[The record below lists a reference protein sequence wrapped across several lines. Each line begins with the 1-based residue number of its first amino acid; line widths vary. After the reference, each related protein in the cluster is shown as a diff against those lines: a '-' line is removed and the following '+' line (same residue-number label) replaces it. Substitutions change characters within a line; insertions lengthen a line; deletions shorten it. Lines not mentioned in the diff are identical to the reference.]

1 MAEFD
6 HADPDDAAARTL
18 RRTGTPAERCCGADR
33 LRRGARHG
41 PGGRTTDLTRTF
53 EPASLAFSHH
63 DVSPASPYVEPG
75 VVDGAPHIGDN
86 NAYRRTGGMSPAG
99 EKAARREAARI
110 EPVLK
115 RLWGQKEW
123 DPESVRAALLKLGY
137 AEEGNGDE
145 GERAGGGTPGVR
157 GMDARYE
164 TDHYVTPE
172 GAQVG
177 LRVRA
182 DACVTAFVQ
191 ETNYGVKVNGPYMET
206 GCFEPP
212 YGH

>member
-1 MAEFD
+1 MLIFTT
-6 HADPDDAAARTL
+6 PPRRRCAALVLLLSAT
-18 RRTGTPAERCCGADR
+18 
-33 LRRGARHG
+33 
-41 PGGRTTDLTRTF
+41 
-53 EPASLAFSHH
+53 SLALTGCGEERATDTAAGLPTSPAR
-63 DVSPASPYVEPG
+63 SSPPPSPSPAMTSPPASPYVEPG
-75 VVDGAPHIGDN
+75 VVDGAPHNGDN
-86 NAYRRTGGMSPAG
+86 NAYRRTGDMSPAG

-137 AEEGNGDE
+137 AEEGSGDA
-145 GERAGGGTPGVR
+145 GERAGGTLGVR

>member
-1 MAEFD
+1 MLTSTT
-6 HADPDDAAARTL
+6 PWRRRCAAPVLLLSAAVAL
-18 RRTGTPAERCCGADR
+18 TGCGTERA
-33 LRRGARHG
+33 
-41 PGGRTTDLTRTF
+41 TDTAAGLPT
-53 EPASLAFSHH
+53 SLARS
-63 DVSPASPYVEPG
+63 SPPPSAPPTPTSPPASPYVEPG

-86 NAYRRTGGMSPAG
+86 NAYRRTGTMSPAG

-123 DPESVRAALLKLGY
+123 DPESVRAALLELGY
-137 AEEGNGDE
+137 AQEGSGE
-145 GERAGGGTPGVR
+145 AGERAGGTLGVR

-164 TDHYVTPE
+164 TDHYVTPD

-191 ETNYGVKVNGPYMET
+191 ETNYGVEVNGPYLET